1 MLPGPQPS
9 GLFLFDKPK
18 GITSHDA
25 VDLLRRKLSI
35 RRIGHTGTLDPMA
48 TGLLILL
55 VGGATSA
62 QAALQGS
69 AKVYGGTIMF
79 GTETD
84 TWDAEGKV
92 VAEAPPPPFD
102 EETIKKAVEKF
113 SGRFIQQVPPYS
125 AVRRNGEPLYKLAR
139 RNEAVPEV
147 RREAV
152 VRWLSW
158 SVRPPALDFELECSG
173 VSRHQPAISLQI
185 SFSVSGKVRCL
196 TDMLRRRSP
205 SHSLISL
212 NAGIAEFISRA
223 KKARRFLFA
232 TCAAVAS
239 GSPGQA
245 VRTWMTLRP

>member
-1 MLPGPQPS
+1 MIPGRPPS

-69 AKVYGGTIMF
+69 AKVYGGTITF
-79 GTETD
+79 GSETD

-92 VAEAPPPPFD
+92 VAEAPPPPLD
-102 EETIKKAVEKF
+102 EESVRRAVAGF
-113 SGRFIQQVPPYS
+113 SGRIIQQVPSYS
-125 AVRRNGEPLYKLAR
+125 AVRRNGTPLYKLAR
-139 RNEAVPEV
+139 RNEAVPEIK
-147 RREAV
+147 READ

-158 SVRPPALDFELECSG
+158 AARPPHLDFELECSG
-173 VSRHQPAISLQI
+173 GTYVRSIACELGRALGSRAHLSA
-185 SFSVSGKVRCL
+185 
-196 TDMLRRRSP
+196 LRRLSIGAFAVKDAVTSERLAAMTP
-205 SHSLISL
+205 EEAL
-212 NAGIAEFISRA
+212 
-223 KKARRFLFA
+223 ARLA
-232 TCAAVAS
+232 PVPA
-239 GSPGQA
+239 
-245 VRTWMTLRP
+245 